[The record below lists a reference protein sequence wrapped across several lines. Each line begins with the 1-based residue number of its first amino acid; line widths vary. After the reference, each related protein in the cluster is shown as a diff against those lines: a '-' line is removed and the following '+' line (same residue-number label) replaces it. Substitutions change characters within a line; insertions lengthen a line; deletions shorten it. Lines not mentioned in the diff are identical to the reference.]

1 MNRKLVPIIAAVAI
15 LALIAAV
22 FYMKRGGAPMVQ
34 SPQVAALYTDAKKM
48 EENGDFV
55 PARAAYQKLIS
66 DYPNYREVMDWQKRL
81 EDLNIRLLFSPVITP
96 KSIEYEIK
104 PGDSLDKIAREY
116 KTTAELIM
124 KSNNLSS
131 ENISPGKK
139 IKVWNASFSIVVD
152 KSQNTLVLKS
162 GEEVFKTYTVATGL
176 NNSTPVGT
184 FKIIE
189 KIMNPPWYKPQGGM
203 IPAGSRQNILG
214 TRWLSLDKEGYGI
227 HGTTDPQSLG
237 KQTTAGCVRM
247 LNAEVE
253 QLYSIVPKGTEVT
266 IVD

>member
-1 MNRKLVPIIAAVAI
+1 MNKKLVLIIAAAAI

-22 FYMKRGGAPMVQ
+22 FYMKRGWVPVVQ
-34 SPQVAALYTDAKKM
+34 SPQVAVLYTDAKKM
-48 EENGDFV
+48 EESGDLV
-55 PARAAYQKLIS
+55 SARAAYQKLIS
-66 DYPNYREVMDWQKRL
+66 DFSNSREVMDWQKRF
-81 EDLNIRLLFSPVITP
+81 EDLNIRLLFSSVITP

-116 KTTAELIM
+116 QTTAELIM

-131 ENISPGKK
+131 ENIFPGKK
-139 IKVWNASFSIVVD
+139 IKVWNAPFSIVVD
-152 KSQNTLVLKS
+152 KSQNTLILKS
-162 GEEVFKTYTVATGL
+162 SEEVFKVYTVATGL
-176 NNSTPVGT
+176 NNTTPVGT

-189 KIMNPPWYKPQGGM
+189 KIMNPPWYKPGGGM
-203 IPAGSRQNILG
+203 VPAGSRQNILG
-214 TRWLSLDKEGYGI
+214 TRWLSLDREGYGI

>member
-1 MNRKLVPIIAAVAI
+1 MSKKLVLIGVAIVI

-22 FYMKRGGAPMVQ
+22 FYMKRGGVPVVQ
-34 SPQVAALYTDAKKM
+34 SPQVASFYKDAKKM
-48 EENGDFV
+48 EEAGDLMA
-55 PARAAYQKLIS
+55 ARVAYQKLIS
-66 DYPNYREVMDWQKRL
+66 DYPNSREVMDWQKRL
-81 EDLNIRLLFSPVITP
+81 EDLNIRLLFSPVVTP

-104 PGDSLDKIAREY
+104 LGDSLDKISREY
-116 KTTAELIM
+116 NTTTELIM

-131 ENISPGKK
+131 ENIFPGKK
-139 IKVWNASFSIVVD
+139 IKVWDAPFSIVVD
-152 KSQNTLVLKS
+152 KSQNILILKS
-162 GEEVFKTYTVATGL
+162 GEEVFKAYTVATGL

-189 KIMNPPWYKPQGGM
+189 KIMNPPWYKPGGGM
-203 IPAGSRQNILG
+203 VPAGSRQNILG
-214 TRWLSLDKEGYGI
+214 TRWLGLDKEGYGI

-237 KQTTAGCVRM
+237 KQATAGCVRM